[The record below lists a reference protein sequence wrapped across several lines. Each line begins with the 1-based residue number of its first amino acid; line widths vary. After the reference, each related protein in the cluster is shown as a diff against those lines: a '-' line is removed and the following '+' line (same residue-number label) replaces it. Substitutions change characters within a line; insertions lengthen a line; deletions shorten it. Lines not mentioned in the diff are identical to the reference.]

1 MKDLRSP
8 LAKAKGLGASGDASH
23 HFWVQRL
30 SALAMVPLIIWI
42 CFSIAF
48 LPEAN
53 YPTVVAWLQSPFN
66 GIMTLVFVTVSLFH
80 AQLGLQVIIED
91 YISSHAIRLIGV
103 LFVKFLS
110 YFLIAAGVYA
120 VIKITLGGQ

>member
-23 HFWVQRL
+23 HFWVQRI
-30 SALAMVPLIIWI
+30 SALAMITLVIWI
-42 CFSIAF
+42 CLSIAF

-53 YPTVVAWLQSPFN
+53 YSTVVAWLQSPLN
-66 GIMTLVFVTVSLFH
+66 GIITLLFVILSFYH

-91 YISSHAIRLIGV
+91 YVSSHSNRLIGI
-103 LFVKFLS
+103 LFIKFLS
-110 YFLIAAGVYA
+110 YFLMAAGVYA
-120 VIKITLGGQ
+120 VIKITLGGN

>member
-30 SALAMVPLIIWI
+30 SALAMITLVIWI

-53 YPTVVAWLQSPFN
+53 YSTVVSWLQSPIT
-66 GIMTLVFVTVSLFH
+66 GIAENKLVITV
-80 AQLGLQVIIED
+80 APQK
-91 YISSHAIRLIGV
+91 LI
-103 LFVKFLS
+103 
-110 YFLIAAGVYA
+110 
-120 VIKITLGGQ
+120 

>member
-8 LAKAKGLGASGDASH
+8 LAKAKGFGASGEGSH
-23 HFWVQRL
+23 HFWVQRISGL
-30 SALAMVPLIIWI
+30 GLIALVIWI

-53 YPTVVAWLQSPFN
+53 YQTVVSWLQSPFN
-66 GIMTLVFVTVSLFH
+66 AIVTLLCIILSFYH

-91 YISSHAIRLIGV
+91 YISNHSVRLTGI

-110 YFLIAAGVYA
+110 YFLMAAGVYA
-120 VIKITLGGQ
+120 VVKITLGGN

>member
-23 HFWVQRL
+23 HFWVQRI
-30 SALAMVPLIIWI
+30 SALALIPLVIWI
-42 CFSIAF
+42 SFGIAS
-48 LPEAN
+48 LPEAD
-53 YPTVVAWLQSPFN
+53 YATVVSWLQSPIN
-66 GIMTLVFVTVSLFH
+66 GIITLVFVVVSFYH

-91 YISSHAIRLIGV
+91 YVSSHSVRLFGV
-103 LFVKFLS
+103 LSIKFLS
-110 YFLIAAGVYA
+110 YFLIAAGVYS